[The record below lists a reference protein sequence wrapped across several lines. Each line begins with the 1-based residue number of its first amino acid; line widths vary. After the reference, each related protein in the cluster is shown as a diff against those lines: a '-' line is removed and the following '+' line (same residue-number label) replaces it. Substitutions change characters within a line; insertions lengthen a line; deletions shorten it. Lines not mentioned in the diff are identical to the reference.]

1 MPILK
6 PYPFKTAP
14 FIRLILPFIVGI
26 LWAFYCNV
34 SIPNVQVLATVS
46 MLVLLIFSLLSLVV
60 KYKWQWLSGMAING
74 LILSM
79 GAGLTHYQNL
89 ATHSNFIGHYLQQNP
104 PIFIRIKEP
113 LVQKSKTFKTVASA
127 VAVFENGHWVNTTG
141 NILVYFKQASLANKI
156 HCGDGL
162 IIQQPLKPIGN
173 INGFNYQQYCAFQ
186 QIYFQVFIPDS
197 VAQIFAPTLL
207 GSLQAKLFLC
217 RDWVLKILETNIP
230 GSIEKAVAEALLIG
244 YKDKLDK
251 SLVQAYSRTGVV
263 HIIAISGLHLGMI
276 YGLLLLL
283 LKPFGKRKWA
293 NHLRSIIIAS
303 ILWGFSIITGGA
315 AAILRSAVTF
325 SFILASKSLGYKNNT
340 INALAASAFCLLAY
354 NPFFL
359 WDIGFELSYSAV
371 LGILLFQKNI
381 SNWWAIKNKLLQ
393 HIWQLNAITLSAQIF
408 TIPFILYY
416 FHQFPNVLLFT
427 NFFIVPLS
435 GLVLYAELI
444 LLALS
449 PFASLATF
457 MGKIVAFLI
466 TQMNGLIERTS
477 RLPFA
482 VTENLQ
488 VSITQTVLMYMAIIA
503 WLYWLINK
511 NRKGFWLGLSAL
523 LACIFLRWLPL
534 F

>member
-14 FIRLILPFIVGI
+14 FIRLIIPFIFGI
-26 LWAFYCNV
+26 LWAFYFNASL
-34 SIPNVQVLATVS
+34 SIIQILATVS
-46 MLVLLIFSLLSLVV
+46 MLVLLIFSLLTLVA
-60 KYKWQWLSGMAING
+60 KYHWQWISGIAING
-74 LILSM
+74 LIIAM
-79 GAGLTHYQNL
+79 GAGLTNFQNL
-89 ATHSNFIGHYLQQNP
+89 PTHRNFIGNYLQQNN

-113 LVQKSKTFKTVASA
+113 LVQKPKTFKTVASA
-127 VAVFENGHWVNTTG
+127 VAVFENGHWVNTSG
-141 NILVYFKQASLANKI
+141 NILVYFKKASLANTI

-197 VAQIFAPTLL
+197 VTQIFAPTLL

-293 NHLRSIIIAS
+293 NHLRSIIIAG

-354 NPFFL
+354 NPYFL
-359 WDIGFELSYSAV
+359 WDIGFELSYTAV
-371 LGILLFQKNI
+371 LGIILFQKSI
-381 SNWWAIKNKLLQ
+381 SNWFVIKNKLLL
-393 HIWQLNAITLSAQIF
+393 HIWQLNAVTLSAQIF
-408 TIPFILYY
+408 TIPLILFY
-416 FHQFPNVLLFT
+416 FRQFPNLLLFT

-444 LLALS
+444 LLAVS
-449 PFASLATF
+449 PFTSMASV
-457 MGKIVAFLI
+457 MGKVVGFLI
-466 TQMNGLIERTS
+466 NQMNALIERTN

-488 VSITQTVLMYMAIIA
+488 VSIAQTVLMYIAIVA
-503 WLYWLINK
+503 WLYWLVHK
-511 NRKGFWLGLSAL
+511 DRKGFWIGLCAL
-523 LACIFLRWLPL
+523 LACIFLRWMPL

>member
-14 FIRLILPFIVGI
+14 FIRLIIPFVVGI
-26 LWAFYCNV
+26 LWAFYFNESL
-34 SIPNVQVLATVS
+34 SIIQILAIGS
-46 MLVLLIFSLLSLVV
+46 MLVLLIFSLLTLVA
-60 KYKWQWLSGMAING
+60 KYQWQWLSGIAIHG
-74 LILSM
+74 LIIAM

-89 ATHSNFIGHYLQQNP
+89 STHSNFIGNYLQQNK

-113 LVQKSKTFKTVASA
+113 LAQKPKTFKTVAAA

-186 QIYFQVFIPDS
+186 QIYFQVFIPDTLTK
-197 VAQIFAPTLL
+197 IFAPNLV
-207 GSLQAKLFLC
+207 GSFQANLFLC
-217 RDWVLKILETNIP
+217 RDWVIKILETNIP
-230 GSIEKAVAEALLIG
+230 GSIEKAMAEALLIG

-251 SLVQAYSRTGVV
+251 SLVRAYSRTGVV

-283 LKPFGKRKWA
+283 LQPFGKRNWA

-325 SFILASKSLGYKNNT
+325 SFILASKSLGYKNNN

-354 NPFFL
+354 NPYFL
-359 WDIGFELSYSAV
+359 WDIGFELSYTAV
-371 LGILLFQKNI
+371 LGIILFQKKI
-381 SNWWAIKNKLLQ
+381 SNWFVIKNKLLQ
-393 HIWQLNAITLSAQIF
+393 HIWQLNAVTLSAQIF
-408 TIPFILYY
+408 TLPLILYY
-416 FHQFPNVLLFT
+416 FHQFPNLLLFT

-444 LLALS
+444 LLVVS
-449 PFASLATF
+449 PFAALATM

-466 TQMNGLIERTS
+466 NQMNGLIERTN

-488 VSITQTVLMYMAIIA
+488 VSITQTVLMYVAIIA
-503 WLYWLINK
+503 CLYCLVHK
-511 NRKGFWLGLSAL
+511 DHKGFWIGLCSI
-523 LACIFLRWLPL
+523 LACIFLRWMPL